1 MRSSITPRNVRSVL
15 VVGWVGVLIS
25 TTVALAGS
33 ERGAVISPGTRVNGM
48 RVVQGTALTTQARL
62 FSDWCDPVVLTAG
75 RRIRSCGRIPRVP
88 RLFVGHGL
96 WASQAAIERIWNASK
111 TEMWIDNQRVNLQAF
126 GWTER
131 TLSKY
136 GPAGNKDVALR
147 EWSVTLVGA
156 TAGRHTIRY
165 RSRVPQLGV
174 TDTTWTF
181 TVPAR

>member
-1 MRSSITPRNVRSVL
+1 M
-15 VVGWVGVLIS
+15 
-25 TTVALAGS
+25 
-33 ERGAVISPGTRVNGM
+33 
-48 RVVQGTALTTQARL
+48 
-62 FSDWCDPVVLTAG
+62 
-75 RRIRSCGRIPRVP
+75 P

-96 WASQAAIERIWNASK
+96 WASQAAIERIWHASK

-165 RSRVPQLGV
+165 RSRIPQLGV
-174 TDTTWTF
+174 TDTAWTF
-181 TVPAR
+181 TVPAL